1 VSRDR
6 HGAAREG
13 VLRHSERGHDG
24 IAADARRKVKPALK
38 VVADATSGFL
48 ESEIGIVR
56 DNARQLKFK
65 PEATGL
71 D

>member
-1 VSRDR
+1 VKLALEV
-6 HGAAREG
+6 AAE
-13 VLRHSERGHDG
+13 
-24 IAADARRKVKPALK
+24 
-38 VVADATSGFL
+38 ATSGFL

-65 PEATGL
+65 PEATGF